1 MTPTPTEIIADRI
14 AGVCTVD
21 PADVAAAIVTR
32 LEREG
37 WVIRR
42 RQMCSLEGRP
52 RHGDRWETRDGMAVV
67 VASNDWPPPQ
77 PGTHESDLLDRR
89 GAWPAYDLTQTA
101 ERYSVYFHEHA
112 KALRWSR
119 QNNPERNPQ

>member
-37 WVIRR
+37 WKIRR
-42 RQMCSLEGRP
+42 K
-52 RHGDRWETRDGMAVV
+52 DRWETRNGRAVV